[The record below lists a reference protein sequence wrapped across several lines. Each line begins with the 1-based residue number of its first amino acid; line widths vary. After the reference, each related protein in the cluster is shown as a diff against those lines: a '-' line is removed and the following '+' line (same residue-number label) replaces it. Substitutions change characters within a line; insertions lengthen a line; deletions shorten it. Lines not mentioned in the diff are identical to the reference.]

1 MFTYRKRQANEY
13 QIRQKVPELK
23 QMEQTECIQIENDN
37 FSGRTEKQAVRDAIV
52 QGRAPP
58 IQFKRTPSRRQ
69 PRRCID
75 GILDNKNNS
84 QKRTTNKQE
93 IKSIS
98 IPQPA
103 QA

>member
-1 MFTYRKRQANEY
+1 M
-13 QIRQKVPELK
+13 
-23 QMEQTECIQIENDN
+23 ENDN

-58 IQFKRTPSRRQ
+58 VFKRTPSRRQ

-75 GILDNKNNS
+75 EILDNKNNS
-84 QKRTTNKQE
+84 QKRATNKQE

>member
-1 MFTYRKRQANEY
+1 M
-13 QIRQKVPELK
+13 
-23 QMEQTECIQIENDN
+23 
-37 FSGRTEKQAVRDAIV
+37 RDAMV
-52 QGRAPP
+52 RGRPP
-58 IQFKRTPSRRQ
+58 PMFKRTPSRRQ

-75 GILDNKNNS
+75 EILDNKNNA
-84 QKRTTNKQE
+84 QKRTANKQE

>member
-1 MFTYRKRQANEY
+1 MLLRKKKY
-13 QIRQKVPELK
+13 VKIRSKNKESENAEIK
-23 QMEQTECIQIENDN
+23 FKIENDN
-37 FSGRTEKQAVRDAIV
+37 FSGRTAKQAMRDAMV

-58 IQFKRTPSRRQ
+58 MFKRTPSRRQ
-69 PRRCID
+69 PRRYTD
-75 GILDNKNNS
+75 EMLDSKNNT
-84 QKRTTNKQE
+84 QKRPTNKQE

>member
-1 MFTYRKRQANEY
+1 MLCDKQRKENA
-13 QIRQKVPELK
+13 K
-23 QMEQTECIQIENDN
+23 IENEN
-37 FSGRTEKQAVRDAIV
+37 EIFSGRTEKQAVRDAAV

-58 IQFKRTPSRRQ
+58 VFKRTPSRRQ

-75 GILDNKNNS
+75 EILDGKNNTH
-84 QKRTTNKQE
+84 KRANNGKQE

>member
-1 MFTYRKRQANEY
+1 MKRCKTNW
-13 QIRQKVPELK
+13 LK
-23 QMEQTECIQIENDN
+23 LTC
-37 FSGRTEKQAVRDAIV
+37 FSGRTEKQAVRDAIM
-52 QGRAPP
+52 QNRAPP
-58 IQFKRTPSRRQ
+58 VFKRMPSRRQ

-75 GILDNKNNS
+75 EILDNKSNT
-84 QKRTTNKQE
+84 QKRAANKQE

>member
-1 MFTYRKRQANEY
+1 MRVLEKM
-13 QIRQKVPELK
+13 LK
-23 QMEQTECIQIENDN
+23 IEIDI
-37 FSGRTEKQAVRDAIV
+37 FSGRTEKQAVRDAIG
-52 QGRAPP
+52 QDRAPP
-58 IQFKRTPSRRQ
+58 LFKRTPSRRQ

-75 GILDNKNNS
+75 EILDNKNNT
-84 QKRTTNKQE
+84 QKRAANKQE